1 MEGWHGHENFM
12 EAAGIEK
19 WRDWGRGQEEMQ
31 EEGSFSNT
39 LGEAGGTEEG
49 CGWSRSGQCTRR
61 SPRKGQGQTVHGEA
75 TVTGQREVR
84 RALPLEMKAR
94 KEEQDRTEPDTSEP
108 DR

>member
-1 MEGWHGHENFM
+1 MVMKTTWRQLELRNGGTGEGARR
-12 EAAGIEK
+12 EA
-19 WRDWGRGQEEMQ
+19 RG
-31 EEGSFSNT
+31 GSFSHT

-49 CGWSRSGQCTRR
+49 CGWSRSGQCSRR

-75 TVTGQREVR
+75 TATGQREVR

-94 KEEQDRTEPDTSEP
+94 KEEQDHTEPDTSEP